1 MASPSRLS
9 HSFLTACPGGGGVS
23 AASMTCMVSAPHS
36 RVYCPASQRVD
47 DWDQCRALLADVGAA
62 MWITGASEVPDVTLL
77 PTMWRGGLLLAH
89 AAIQNP
95 QFDIAHDA
103 PVPCR
108 VVVQG
113 PQTYVTPR
121 WYPSVQPPEL
131 GGAARGRAEGR
142 AVGTWDYLQVQIAG
156 WLRVHQQSERLR
168 AEVMGQAE
176 ALDAARLAE
185 TQHSGDHERG
195 PWNQD
200 EAPHDFT
207 DAMFQ
212 GIVGLELEI
221 TEVVGRFKVSRNRT
235 EVDRDGVVEGL
246 RERGRERDHRVA
258 DAVAAAPPL
267 PRGVQ
272 RPTNP

>member
-1 MASPSRLS
+1 MGVLS
-9 HSFLTACPGGGGVS
+9 A
-23 AASMTCMVSAPHS
+23 AASMSLMESAPPS

-47 DWDQCRALLADVGAA
+47 DWEQCRALLADVGAA
-62 MWITGASEVPDVTLL
+62 LWVTGGEGVPDVTLL

-95 QFDIAHDA
+95 QFDVPHDV

-113 PQTYVTPR
+113 PQAYVTPR
-121 WYPSVQPPEL
+121 WYPSVQPPAL
-131 GGAARGRAEGR
+131 GGSARGRAEGR

-156 WLRVHQQSERLR
+156 WLRVHQQPERLR

-176 ALDAARLAE
+176 ELDAARL
-185 TQHSGDHERG
+185 GDTPNATDGQRG
-195 PWNQD
+195 PWSQG

-221 TEVVGRFKVSRNRT
+221 TDVVGRFKVSRNRT
-235 EVDRDGVVEGL
+235 EMDRDGVVEGL

-272 RPTNP
+272 RPTTA

>member
-1 MASPSRLS
+1 MESVPL
-9 HSFLTACPGGGGVS
+9 
-23 AASMTCMVSAPHS
+23 S

-47 DWDQCRALLADVGAA
+47 DWDRCRALLADVGAA
-62 MWITGASEVPDVTLL
+62 SWITGGTEVPDVTLL

-89 AAIQNP
+89 AAVQNL
-95 QFDIAHDA
+95 QFDLPEDV

-113 PQTYVTPR
+113 PHTYVSPR

-131 GGAARGRAEGR
+131 GGSARGRAGGR
-142 AVGTWDYLQVQIAG
+142 AVGTWDYMQVQVAG
-156 WLRVHQQSERLR
+156 WLRVHRHQERLR
-168 AEVMGQAE
+168 AEVMEQAE
-176 ALDAARLAE
+176 RIDAARLAE
-185 TQHSGDHERG
+185 TPQAADQGRG
-195 PWNQD
+195 PWSQH

-221 TEVVGRFKVSRNRT
+221 TDVVGRFKVSRNRA
-235 EVDRDGVVEGL
+235 EVDRDGVVDGL
-246 RERGRERDHRVA
+246 RERGRERDHQVA

-267 PRGVQ
+267 PRGVP
-272 RPTNP
+272 RPANP